1 MNLFSLSLGKDGFHS
16 LSFWRNDTNDILEL
30 RAHEALFSQRKAN
43 APHTFK
49 TTGNRPHTVIGELD
63 VTPEASPEPVHHQNT
78 QEPRV
83 AKDQYLN
90 PAGTLAPS
98 DNRSSVQSN
107 PRSSILTLIAA
118 LEQPYGPVSSAASD
132 ATLFDFDGDDGPLAE
147 STPPQHKRKS
157 AASSQM
163 SKSAKATRRSGII
176 YIKSNGDDAYSPS
189 NADPNA
195 SILAPQD
202 EAPASSERSPYWST
216 RTVRPLVLKS
226 GKKSSISTK
235 TTTNSTTLS
244 SLGSPLPGSDS
255 HADSHVKGGLRPLSL
270 LQDRNKSSA
279 DQTAPIPADNTTG
292 AKVDTRSSALGKSKR
307 QSHSKKGR
315 VTEEAESRA
324 SKGKKDEN
332 SDVSGSLARDG
343 SSSKKGH
350 RKLRSLKLMRSDTTK
365 EREKLRE
372 REILPD
378 VVVRPP
384 STFIQP
390 EWAKGW

>member
-1 MNLFSLSLGKDGFHS
+1 MHLFSLSLGKDGFHS

-63 VTPEASPEPVHHQNT
+63 VTPEASPEHVHHQNT

-147 STPPQHKRKS
+147 STPPQQKRKS

-163 SKSAKATRRSGII
+163 SKSAKASRRSGII

-189 NADPNA
+189 NADPDA

-226 GKKSSISTK
+226 SKKSSISTK
-235 TTTNSTTLS
+235 PTANSTTLS
-244 SLGSPLPGSDS
+244 SLGSPLPDSSS
-255 HADSHVKGGLRPLSL
+255 HADSNVTRGLRPLSL

-279 DQTAPIPADNTTG
+279 DQAAPISADNTTG
-292 AKVDTRSSALGKSKR
+292 AKGDTRSSALGKSKR
-307 QSHSKKGR
+307 QSHSKKDR
-315 VTEEAESRA
+315 VTEVESRA